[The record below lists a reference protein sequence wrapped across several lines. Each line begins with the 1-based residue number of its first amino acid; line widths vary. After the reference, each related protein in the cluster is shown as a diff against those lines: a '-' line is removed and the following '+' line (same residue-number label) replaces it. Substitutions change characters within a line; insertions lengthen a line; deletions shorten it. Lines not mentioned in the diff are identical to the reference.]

1 MKVDGVTVHGFRS
14 AFRDW
19 AAECTN
25 FTNEVCEAA
34 LAHVIENK
42 AEAAYRRGDL
52 FDKRRKLMEAWAVY
66 CAVPKSGK
74 VVAFKRLTTLAQIG
88 LDPHII
94 GLGAGPVGQPLPDNV
109 TTAVRLAPRHLQ
121 WRWAVVMPRYKP
133 RLSFATRGGGDP
145 VLEISCADWHRIEKI
160 CGHALAPKVRSELFK
175 ATWTF
180 LALLDSEEDAEPL
193 AAAQAHLESI
203 KKAAAQLRDVILEG
217 NAKSDA
223 KRYATSL
230 INQSFADT
238 RVTGKLALIGSVM
251 VALEMACEKASQ
263 QLVNQLHAGRK
274 KGATWQQ
281 WLVDLAHIA
290 ATHGLPVA
298 VERTPTRATDRLRLS
313 HS

>member
-1 MKVDGVTVHGFRS
+1 LLS
-14 AFRDW
+14 A
-19 AAECTN
+19 E
-25 FTNEVCEAA
+25 
-34 LAHVIENK
+34 
-42 AEAAYRRGDL
+42 
-52 FDKRRKLMEAWAVY
+52 
-66 CAVPKSGK
+66 
-74 VVAFKRLTTLAQIG
+74 
-88 LDPHII
+88 
-94 GLGAGPVGQPLPDNV
+94 PVGQPSPDTI
-109 TTAVRLAPRHLQ
+109 TTAVRLAPRSPPIGGG
-121 WRWAVVMPRYKP
+121 WAVVMPRYKP

-180 LALLDSEEDAEPL
+180 LALIDSEEDAEPL

-203 KKAAAQLRDVILEG
+203 KKAAAQLRYVILEG

-223 KRYATSL
+223 RSYATSL
-230 INQSFADT
+230 INQSSADT

-298 VERTPTRATDRLRLS
+298 ARKDTDKSDRSSSFVALVNELQSYLPKKYRRSSGSLAKAINDARNASGREKLLRTTNKSRPR
-313 HS
+313 